1 MKIAAARLSRHPLAR
16 WDGPEFTVRAHVAL
30 KADGAAEC
38 RFEVL
43 GEVGA
48 LAVPV
53 AAAPARTDGLWRHT
67 CFEAF
72 VARAG
77 APAYAEFNYA
87 PSGEWAAYA
96 FDGYRE
102 AAPSPRL
109 AAPAIRAWR
118 GEGRLEL
125 AALTEPGAWPA
136 GARLEVGLAAVL
148 ELRSGALGYF
158 ALAHPAPRPDFHD
171 RRGFAL
177 ALDPTRP

>member
-1 MKIAAARLSRHPLAR
+1 MTITPARLTRHPLAR
-16 WDGPEFTVRAHVAL
+16 WDGPEFTVRASLAL
-30 KADGAAEC
+30 AADGAAEC

-53 AAAPARTDGLWRHT
+53 AGAPARADGLWRHT

-72 VARAG
+72 AARAG
-77 APAYAEFNYA
+77 APGYVEFNYA
-87 PSGEWAAYA
+87 PSGAWAAYA
-96 FDGYRE
+96 FDGYRQ
-102 AAPSPRL
+102 AAPSPQL
-109 AAPAIRAWR
+109 VAPVIRAWR

-125 AALTEPGAWPA
+125 AAQTGPGGWPA

-171 RRGFAL
+171 RRGFVL